1 MDKEKRKEHFNSPSW
16 VTYLTPFTL
25 IVPDNEEPL
34 KVELEEINSN
44 TYNHGKLCKIVSS
57 SPIDSFDF
65 DLIICYDGALA
76 IPKFSTFSEKEK
88 AVDFFNNLFCKI
100 LLGGIYCEAVDRR
113 DIVNGKLHKQ
123 SFIWPVDF
131 GNSASTHLHSKL
143 RMKVASNMDSIILSN
158 PNYITVSEFHKT
170 IGAGNNIL
178 SKINNLT
185 PKFLVRGVTEITY
198 RNWDLVLSNLWITV
212 EQLID
217 FVWNNFYL
225 IDTKY
230 HPKDPISGRIKSLKN
245 DSRTWSTS
253 VKQEIM
259 YQNGILDEGI
269 ISKLYPA
276 RQARNKLVHEGKGVS
291 QQIALDLYTAV
302 QLLLKK
308 ASGLKHISFPDV
320 EESSRESLSDKSD
333 FSLEDFDAWKEVK
346 IKKTP
351 NKV

>member
-1 MDKEKRKEHFNSPSW
+1 MDKEKQEEHFSSPSW

-25 IVPDNEEPL
+25 IVPDDEEPL
-34 KVELEEINSN
+34 KVELDEINSN

-57 SPIDSFDF
+57 LPIDSFDF
-65 DLIICYDGALA
+65 ELIICYDGALA
-76 IPKFSTFSEKEK
+76 IPKYSTFSEKEK

-170 IGAGNNIL
+170 IDAGNNIL

-217 FVWNNFYL
+217 FVWNKFYL
-225 IDTKY
+225 IGTQY
-230 HPKDPISGRIKSLKN
+230 HPKHPISGRINSLKN

-308 ASGLKHISFPDV
+308 ASGLEHISFPDV
-320 EESSRESLSDKSD
+320 EESSWESLSDKSD
-333 FSLEDFDAWKEVK
+333 FSLEDFHAWKEVK
-346 IKKTP
+346 MKNTP